1 MPKSAAAA
9 VDNDKQVAHELSK
22 VLADSFTLYQKTH
35 GYHWNVRGPSFRSLH
50 LLFEEQYNEI
60 WTAIDDIAERI
71 RALGAIA
78 PQGASALGNLT
89 SIKDGDPTGSA
100 DDFLKD
106 LKDGHEIVIAS
117 LKELVE
123 VSEDAGDVSTA
134 DLATERLT
142 AHEKHLWMIKAT
154 LER

>member
-1 MPKSAAAA
+1 MSKSAASA
-9 VDNDKQVAHELSK
+9 VDNDKKVAHELSK
-22 VLADSFTLYQKTH
+22 VLADTFTLYQKTH

-60 WTAIDDIAERI
+60 WTSVDDIAERI

-78 PQGASALGNLT
+78 PQGTGALGNLT
-89 SIKDGDPTGSA
+89 SIKDGDPTGTA

-106 LKDGHEIVIAS
+106 LKSGHETVIAT
-117 LKELVE
+117 LKNLVE
-123 VSEDAGDVSTA
+123 VAEEAGDVSTA
-134 DLATERLT
+134 DLATQRLT

-154 LER
+154 LS

>member
-1 MPKSAAAA
+1 MSKSAASA
-9 VDNDKQVAHELSK
+9 VDNDKKVAHELSK
-22 VLADSFTLYQKTH
+22 VLADTFTLYQKTH

-60 WTAIDDIAERI
+60 WTSVDDIAERI

-78 PQGASALGNLT
+78 PQGTGALGNLT
-89 SIKDGDPTGSA
+89 SIKDGDPTGTA

-106 LKDGHEIVIAS
+106 LKSGHETVIAT
-117 LKELVE
+117 LKNLVE
-123 VSEDAGDVSTA
+123 VAEEAGDVSTA
-134 DLATERLT
+134 DLATQRLT

-154 LER
+154 LDA

>member
-1 MPKSAAAA
+1 MSKSAAAA
-9 VDNDKQVAHELSK
+9 VDSDKKVAHELSK
-22 VLADSFTLYQKTH
+22 VLADTFTLYQKTH

-60 WTAIDDIAERI
+60 WTSVDDIAERI

-78 PQGASALGNLT
+78 PQGAGALGNLT

-100 DDFLKD
+100 QDFLQD
-106 LKDGHEIVIAS
+106 LKSGHETVIAT
-117 LKELVE
+117 LKSLVE
-123 VSEDAGDVSTA
+123 IAEEAGDVSTA
-134 DLATERLT
+134 DLATQRLT

-154 LER
+154 LDA